1 MTVALWAG
9 AAASIAGA
17 AAILLVRSRRRNRA
31 LQLAGSGALGGAARR
46 TAVVWAVLAGGL
58 VALLVAFVLEARPQ
72 PAGASILPP
81 RTSAV
86 IVVDLSSSMRA
97 SSKRIAEALLDL
109 PRPGR
114 RLGLVVFS
122 DTAYEALPLSTPAES
137 LRSWLQLFETNRPAL
152 YPWTPSF
159 SGGTWISSGL
169 VVARRML
176 RQAGVADGHVLLVS
190 DLVDGP
196 SDLPN
201 LQSILAQYQRE
212 GIDLGVIPVPTSDP
226 NNSSPNAFLQD
237 RNAGFVERAAARTVD
252 VTHLPPAH
260 TSPVVLLVLL
270 GLLGLLAA
278 AYELALHPLTWR
290 VRS

>member
-1 MTVALWAG
+1 VKTARVLRLADAGSLG
-9 AAASIAGA
+9 AAA
-17 AAILLVRSRRRNRA
+17 RR
-31 LQLAGSGALGGAARR
+31 AR
-46 TAVVWAVLAGGL
+46 VVWAVLVAGL
-58 VALLVAFVLEARPQ
+58 VALLVVFALEARSR

-86 IVVDLSSSMRA
+86 IVIDLSSSMRGA
-97 SSKRIAEALLDL
+97 SRRIARALLGL

-137 LRSWLQLFETNRPAL
+137 LRSWIELFERGRPAL

-169 VVARRML
+169 VAARRML
-176 RQAGVADGHVLLVS
+176 RRAGVHDGHVLLVS

-201 LQSILAQYQRE
+201 LQSVLAQYQRD

-226 NNSSPNAFLQD
+226 SNSSPNAFLQQ
-237 RNAGFVERAAARTVD
+237 RNADFVERAAARTVD
-252 VTHLPPAH
+252 VTRLPASH
-260 TSPVVLLVLL
+260 ASSTVLLVLAGL
-270 GLLGLLAA
+270 AGLLLAG
-278 AYELALHPLTWR
+278 YELALHPLTWR
-290 VRS
+290 AR

>member
-1 MTVALWAG
+1 MRTGRALRIADAVSLRPAVRRTRLVWIGLAG
-9 AAASIAGA
+9 A
-17 AAILLVRSRRRNRA
+17 
-31 LQLAGSGALGGAARR
+31 
-46 TAVVWAVLAGGL
+46 L
-58 VALLVAFVLEARPQ
+58 VALLVVFVLRTRPQ
-72 PAGASILPP
+72 PAGAAILPP

-86 IVVDLSSSMRA
+86 IVIDLSSSMRSA
-97 SSKRIAEALLDL
+97 SKRIARALLGL

-137 LRSWLQLFETNRPAL
+137 LRSWIQLFERDRPAL

-176 RQAGVADGHVLLVS
+176 RRAGVRDGHVLLVS

-201 LQSILAQYQRE
+201 LQSILAQYQRD
-212 GIDLGVIPVPTSDP
+212 GIDLGVIPVPTTDP
-226 NNSSPNAFLQD
+226 NNSSPNAFLQQ
-237 RNAGFVERAAARTVD
+237 RNADFVERAAARTVD
-252 VTHLPPAH
+252 VTHLPAAH
-260 TSPVVLLVLL
+260 ASSTALLVLI
-270 GLLGLLAA
+270 GALGLLAA

-290 VRS
+290 PR